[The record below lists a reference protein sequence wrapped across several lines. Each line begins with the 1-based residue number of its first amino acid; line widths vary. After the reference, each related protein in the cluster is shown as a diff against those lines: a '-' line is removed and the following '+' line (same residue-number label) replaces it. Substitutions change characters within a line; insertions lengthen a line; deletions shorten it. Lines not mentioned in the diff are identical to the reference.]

1 MTDPEESAEGKRMRL
16 RYAGRCRL
24 CGTDL
29 PAGTD
34 AVYERSRGTVRCVE
48 CAPAADQAD
57 ARGAAT
63 AEAAVQLGIPADADS
78 VDLIRPDPDLENP
91 IPPASASVPDAPLE
105 PPASAPASPTSSL
118 GLRPPASAVIAETLR
133 VQALHPP
140 RTRTARFFGRD
151 PLSPDAESWYSGALG
166 ELEVGRV
173 LDHLGQGWHVI
184 HAIPIGTRG
193 SDIDHL
199 VIGPAGV
206 FTINTKRH
214 TGNVWVGNRV
224 LLVNGQRTH
233 HLRNAEHEGQRAARI
248 LSTPVT
254 PLVVIVG
261 ARRLTIRDRPENVVV
276 LRSRD
281 LVRWLT
287 RSASVLT
294 PPEVREASSRAADPA
309 TWGASEPA
317 EPDFAAFDALRASR
331 ASADRRRR
339 VWGLGVVAAV
349 VASALVVL
357 QNLASIGP
365 FISGLLSTVR

>member
-1 MTDPEESAEGKRMRL
+1 MRL
-16 RYAGRCRL
+16 RYAGRCRS

-48 CAPAADQAD
+48 CAPAADQAG
-57 ARGAAT
+57 ARGGVT

-78 VDLIRPDPDLENP
+78 VDLIRPDPDLENQ

-105 PPASAPASPTSSL
+105 PPASAPASPTISL
-118 GLRPPASAVIAETLR
+118 RLRPPASAVIAETLR
-133 VQALHPP
+133 VQALQPP
-140 RTRTARFFGRD
+140 RTRTAWFFGRD
-151 PLSPDAESWYSGALG
+151 PLSPHAESWYSGALG

-173 LDHLGQGWHVI
+173 LEHLGQGWHVI

-206 FTINTKRH
+206 FTINAKRH
-214 TGNVWVGNRV
+214 MGKVWVGNRM

-254 PLVVIVG
+254 PLVVIAG
-261 ARRLTIRDRPENVVV
+261 ARTFTVKEPSEKVVV

-287 RSASVLT
+287 RSAPVLT
-294 PPEVREASSRAADPA
+294 PPEVRELASRAADPE
-309 TWGASEPA
+309 TWGASELA
-317 EPDFAAFDALRASR
+317 EPDLAAFDALRASR

-339 VWGLGVVAAV
+339 AWGIGVVAAV

-365 FISGLLSTVR
+365 YISGLLSTVR